1 MFSEAL
7 RLSWIGAVLLACCH
21 FATAEDAEEN
31 LLQKAAQASARGDSG
46 QATDVL
52 TEVITKN
59 PKQSLAFYLRGRE
72 NFRAGK
78 IKESVSDLDKH
89 VELATAKDPKAEAR
103 QWERGISYY
112 YAGEFEKG
120 AKQFK
125 LYQTFHDQDVEN
137 STWRYLCV
145 ARKDGVEMARKNL
158 LPISDDRRVPMMQIY
173 DLYRG
178 KLKPEDVLAAAE
190 AGEQTREPGKP
201 KKEVEKPIKE
211 VGEPTKEALNRQLFY
226 AHLYIGLWHEAAGEK
241 ELAKKHILESEKHKI
256 GHYMWDVAHVH
267 ADLLRSQEK
276 EKKKE

>member
-1 MFSEAL
+1 MKKPACISQILGCLTFLIATVF
-7 RLSWIGAVLLACCH
+7 GLL
-21 FATAEDAEEN
+21 TWGDDTEED
-31 LLQKAAQASARGDSG
+31 LLQKAARDSARGNVE
-46 QATDVL
+46 QAIGVL

-89 VELATAKDPKAEAR
+89 VQLEPKAESR

-112 YAGEFEKG
+112 YAGQFEKG
-120 AKQFK
+120 AKQFE

-145 ARKDGVEMARKNL
+145 ARQDGVDKAVKNL

-178 KLKPEDVLAAAE
+178 KLKPADVLAAAE
-190 AGEQTREPGKP
+190 AGEPS
-201 KKEVEKPIKE
+201 
-211 VGEPTKEALNRQLFY
+211 KEALNQRLFY

-241 ELAKKHILESEKHKI
+241 DLAKKHILEAEKHKI

-267 ADLLRSQEK
+267 ADLLRAPAKE

>member
-1 MFSEAL
+1 MSQSAL
-7 RLSWIGAVLLACCH
+7 HSWIFTSLAILLATILTS
-21 FATAEDAEEN
+21 ASSADEAEED
-31 LLQKAAQASARGDSG
+31 LLQKASLASARGDVE
-46 QATDVL
+46 QAIGVL

-59 PKQSLAFYLRGRE
+59 PKQSLAYYLRGRE

-89 VELATAKDPKAEAR
+89 VELAIEKDPKAEAR

-120 AKQFK
+120 AKQFE

-145 ARKDGVEMARKNL
+145 ARKDGVDKAVKNL

-178 KLKPEDVLAAAE
+178 KLKPADVLAAAE
-190 AGEQTREPGKP
+190 AGE
-201 KKEVEKPIKE
+201 
-211 VGEPTKEALNRQLFY
+211 PTKEALNQRLFY

-241 ELAKKHILESEKHKI
+241 DLAKKHILESEKHKI

-267 ADLLRSQEK
+267 ADLLRAPAK
-276 EKKKE
+276 EDKKKE

>member
-1 MFSEAL
+1 MKLVSHPSCIHCL
-7 RLSWIGAVLLACCH
+7 LVLLSVALLCTM
-21 FATAEDAEEN
+21 ASADDTEED
-31 LLQKAAQASARGDSG
+31 LLQKAAQDSARGNVE
-46 QATDVL
+46 QAIGVL

-89 VELATAKDPKAEAR
+89 VELEPKAESR

-120 AKQFK
+120 AKQFE

-145 ARKDGVEMARKNL
+145 ARQDGVDKAVKNL
-158 LPISDDRRVPMMQIY
+158 LPITDDRRVPMMQIY

-178 KLKPEDVLAAAE
+178 KLKPADVLAAAE
-190 AGEQTREPGKP
+190 AGEPS
-201 KKEVEKPIKE
+201 
-211 VGEPTKEALNRQLFY
+211 KEALNQRLFY

-241 ELAKKHILESEKHKI
+241 ALAKKHILEAEKHKI

-267 ADLLRSQEK
+267 ADLLRAPAKE

>member
-1 MFSEAL
+1 MRQAVHCFCRFTPMAL
-7 RLSWIGAVLLACCH
+7 ALAILHGSSAC
-21 FATAEDAEEN
+21 AGEAEED
-31 LLQKAAQASARGDSG
+31 LLQKASLASVRGDID
-46 QATDVL
+46 QAIGVL

-59 PKQSLAFYLRGRE
+59 PKQTLAYYLRGRE

-89 VELATAKDPKAEAR
+89 VELATAQDPKAETR

-120 AKQFK
+120 AKQFE

-145 ARKDGVEMARKNL
+145 ARKDGVEKARQNL

-178 KLKPEDVLAAAE
+178 KLKPADVLAAAE
-190 AGEQTREPGKP
+190 A
-201 KKEVEKPIKE
+201 
-211 VGEPTKEALNRQLFY
+211 GEPTKEALNRQLFY
-226 AHLYIGLWHEAAGEK
+226 AHLYIGLWYEAAGEI

-267 ADLLRSQEK
+267 ADLLRASAK
-276 EKKKE
+276 VEKKKE

>member
-1 MFSEAL
+1 MKLISHPSCIHCL
-7 RLSWIGAVLLACCH
+7 LVLLSA
-21 FATAEDAEEN
+21 ALLSAVALADDTEED
-31 LLQKAAQASARGDSG
+31 LLQKAAQDSARGNVE
-46 QATDVL
+46 QAIGLL

-89 VELATAKDPKAEAR
+89 VTLEPKAESR

-120 AKQFK
+120 AKQFE

-145 ARKDGVEMARKNL
+145 ARQDGVDKAVKNL
-158 LPISDDRRVPMMQIY
+158 LPITDDRRVPMMQIY

-178 KLKPEDVLAAAE
+178 KLKPADVLAAAE
-190 AGEQTREPGKP
+190 AGEPS
-201 KKEVEKPIKE
+201 
-211 VGEPTKEALNRQLFY
+211 KEALNQRLFY

-241 ELAKKHILESEKHKI
+241 DLAKKHILEAEKHKI

-267 ADLLRSQEK
+267 ADLLRPPAK
-276 EKKKE
+276 EDKKKE